1 GFVVSLLIDLVIAV
15 VLTIALPAAA
25 VAYLTL
31 RLVRY
36 GKQILKAAVGFV
48 KGLLEILTRFMQAVD
63 RYKAVAVR
71 GVVGGLKQG

>member
-1 GFVVSLLIDLVIAV
+1 M
-15 VLTIALPAAA
+15 
-25 VAYLTL
+25 AYLTL

-71 GVVGGLKQG
+71 GVVGGLKQGTMQMRWKARQNAMLKHKEH